1 MRRDVIVIAGAK
13 NNGALKEVSTASY
26 EALIPLLERPIIEY
40 VVESLSDAPSVGRI
54 LVVGPKEDLSQVIG
68 GKVYSILE
76 SSDSIMENIKRGVRA
91 LDVQEKILLTSS
103 DIPLITPAAIEDFL
117 EKTDTLEGDFYYP
130 IISKEDNQRLLP
142 GMERT
147 YVRLKDGTFTGGNIF
162 FFSPHVIPI
171 CQEPVKKFIHHRKN
185 PLKLTRLLG
194 LSFLLK
200 MVVGRLSLEEIRQRM
215 DRILGIRGVPIISR
229 HPVIGFD
236 IDKPSDLK
244 IVGQYL
250 MERDSSLKEGETL

>member
-1 MRRDVIVIAGAK
+1 MRRDAIVLAGAK

-26 EALIPLLERPIIEY
+26 EALIPLLERPTIEY
-40 VVESLSDAPSVGRI
+40 VVESLSNTPSVGRI
-54 LVVGPKEDLSQVIG
+54 LVVGPKEDLLQAIG

-76 SSDSIMENIKRGVRA
+76 GCDSIVENVKRGVEA
-91 LDVQEKILLTSS
+91 LDVEEKILLISS
-103 DIPLITPAAIEDFL
+103 DIPLITPDAIEDFL
-117 EKTDTLEGDFYYP
+117 EKTDRLEGDLYYP

-162 FFSPHVIPI
+162 LFSPHIIPI
-171 CQEPVKKFIHHRKN
+171 CHEPIKKFISQRKN

-194 LSFLLK
+194 VSFLIK
-200 MVVGRLSLEEIRQRM
+200 MLVGRLSLEEIRQRM
-215 DRILGIRGVPIISR
+215 SRVLGITGVPIISH

-236 IDKPSDLK
+236 IDKPSDLEM
-244 IVGQYL
+244 IEHYL
-250 MERDSSLKEGETL
+250 KKSSWNKEGETL